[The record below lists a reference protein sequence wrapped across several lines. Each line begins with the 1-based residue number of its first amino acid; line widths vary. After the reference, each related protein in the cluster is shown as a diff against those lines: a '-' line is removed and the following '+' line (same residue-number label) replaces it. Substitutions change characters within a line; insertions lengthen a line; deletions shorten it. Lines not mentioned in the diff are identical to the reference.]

1 VARVAR
7 AVIVYVFRSNKGYP
21 PIIKIYLLAPLSAL
35 SLTLILNTYKLT
47 SKRYLL
53 RGPLALR
60 FRSLPLSI
68 VLNHRIIRLVVIFI
82 IRRIV
87 IAIALPITRAIF

>member
-1 VARVAR
+1 MAR
-7 AVIVYVFRSNKGYP
+7 AVIVYVPRSNKGHP
-21 PIIKIYLLAPLSAL
+21 PIAKTYLLAPLSLL
-35 SLTLILNTYKLT
+35 SLTLTLNTRKLT

-60 FRSLPLSI
+60 FRSLLFST
-68 VLNHRIIRLVVIFI
+68 VLNYYIIRLAVIFI

-87 IAIALPITRAIF
+87 IAIVSLIIRATF